1 MKKLKTNCR
10 ILTIVSE
17 EEVGAGSAPTIENE
31 RKGAF
36 DQPINAAVEKTETTN
51 NEGQTSVVIEAT
63 NREEVEQQLEKM
75 GKDPTSL
82 CVVRIPDGTKIISE
96 LSFESCWNVK
106 KVIIPNSVLVIGEDA
121 LIFCDLEEIEIPSSV
136 VKIEGNPF
144 YGNNIRSIT
153 VDKNNP
159 IYDSR
164 DDSNAIIRTEDNT
177 LIVGSGNTVIP
188 ESVVK
193 LGRGAFSQDSIEHV
207 NIPKSI
213 IEIEA
218 SAIRNENIKSI
229 TVDKENPIYDSR
241 NGCNAVIETETNT
254 LIAGCMNTV
263 IPDTVEKIGKN
274 AFSECL
280 LSDVVIPDS
289 VKVIED
295 FAFSNCEILS
305 TVIIGKTIQTIDD
318 YAFEFCDRLDTIIL
332 LGNEP
337 KGNWKKSL
345 PIGCKLM
352 QV

>member
-1 MKKLKTNCR
+1 MLKPNRR

-17 EEVGAGSAPTIENE
+17 EEVGGGSAPAIEKE

-36 DQPINAAVEKTETTN
+36 DQPINAAVEETKTAN

-82 CVVRIPDGTKIISE
+82 CVVRIPDGTKVISE
-96 LSFESCWNVK
+96 LSFENCWNVK
-106 KVIIPNSVLVIGEDA
+106 GFIIPNSVLVIGEDA
-121 LIFCDLEEIEIPSSV
+121 LIYCDLDEIKIPSSV
-136 VKIEGNPF
+136 VKIKGNPF
-144 YGNNIRSIT
+144 YGNNLQSII
-153 VDKNNP
+153 VDKSNP

-193 LGRGAFSQDSIEHV
+193 IGRGAFTQNSIEHV

-318 YAFEFCDRLDTIIL
+318 YAFEFCDRLDTVIL

-337 KGNWKKSL
+337 KGNWKNSL
-345 PIGCKLM
+345 PVGCKLM